1 VTFVRDATQDCAAAN
16 ASATTLTATFPGGA
30 QAAGR
35 LLVGVA
41 QLPTAAANVSTKGGS
56 GFTTGFSQDD
66 FSAASLIGVAKI
78 ATGSETGITFT
89 HGDTA
94 GQIRIL
100 AFVYD
105 GALSP
110 LAIEQPAGTADDG
123 SQHAN
128 VTVTLAGATVGTS
141 DLIISAAS
149 LLGTGTTPLSSNGD
163 DHRQQRRR
171 IVRRPAHCQHHRHVQ
186 RRHLVD
192 QLSVPDR
199 RDHGHQSCP
208 HLPGLERVGG
218 DRLMP
223 KLLSSGRYGRGRL
236 LWPQPSGMP
245 NANHGPRFNDWVGG
259 DKTSGSVSSDYPTGD
274 VWMPGG
280 VYYLD
285 PFDLTS
291 GGYVRAFDSGKPYN
305 NWLRIREYDGPGTV
319 IFDIRPE
326 SRRPP
331 SDSPRRRRTTTSPAP
346 AGTRCTGAPCKS
358 SPAPPG
364 R

>member
-149 LLGTGTTPLSSNGD
+149 LLGTGTTPLSSNGTIIGNSGGGLFVA
-163 DHRQQRRR
+163 QR
-171 IVRRPAHCQHHRHVQ
+171 IVSTTGTFSDVISWTS
-186 RRHLVD
+186 
-192 QLSVPDR
+192 SVFRTGGIMAIKAAPTY
-199 RDHGHQSCP
+199 
-208 HLPGLERVGG
+208 PGWNGWEV
-218 DRLMP
+218 
-223 KLLSSGRYGRGRL
+223 
-236 LWPQPSGMP
+236 
-245 NANHGPRFNDWVGG
+245 
-259 DKTSGSVSSDYPTGD
+259 TG
-274 VWMPGG
+274 
-280 VYYLD
+280 
-285 PFDLTS
+285 
-291 GGYVRAFDSGKPYN
+291 
-305 NWLRIREYDGPGTV
+305 
-319 IFDIRPE
+319 
-326 SRRPP
+326 
-331 SDSPRRRRTTTSPAP
+331 
-346 AGTRCTGAPCKS
+346 
-358 SPAPPG
+358 
-364 R
+364 